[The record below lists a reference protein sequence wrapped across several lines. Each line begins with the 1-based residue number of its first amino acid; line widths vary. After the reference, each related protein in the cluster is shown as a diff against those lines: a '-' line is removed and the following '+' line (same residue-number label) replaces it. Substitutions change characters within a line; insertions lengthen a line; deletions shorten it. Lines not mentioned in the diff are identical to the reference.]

1 MRAQIF
7 SIGTEI
13 LLGNIVDTNSQFI
26 AQRLMEFGIDLYKM
40 ETIGDNPK
48 RLFDAFKACDGE
60 VDYVI
65 TSGGLGPTPD
75 DITKEMAIKVCKL
88 ENEVELDQKSF
99 YALLSFFNGDEES
112 AQSNIKQAM
121 FPKSAIILENTVG
134 TAPGCILTS
143 KKGTKY
149 ILMPGPPNEMK
160 NMFNEEVVKY
170 ITKEAII
177 ESKIAKIGLLGEWDM
192 ARRIDLDR
200 TEPTISPYITDEG
213 PILRITAKA
222 DDKSEVQRQL
232 QIGVDL
238 INKKLSPYV
247 ITTED
252 IRKEEV
258 LINLLRDRSEKVS
271 TAESITGGLIASSII
286 DIPGAS
292 DVIDQ
297 AYVTYA
303 DEVKEKILNVSRETI
318 KEYSVVSEEVLIQ
331 MLDGLYERTKANLCL
346 ATTGYAHTGQVWI
359 GIMYNGKKYT
369 KLLQLN
375 GDRNRVRL
383 RAKIKIID
391 TAILVMRGEY
401 ENNISI

>member
-75 DITKEMAIKVCKL
+75 DITKEIAIKVCEL

-99 YALLSFFNGDEES
+99 HALLSFFNGDEES

-222 DDKSEVQRQL
+222 EDESEVQRQL
-232 QIGVDL
+232 KIGVDL

-383 RAKIKIID
+383 RAKMKIID

>member
-75 DITKEMAIKVCKL
+75 DITKEMAIKVCEI

-99 YALLSFFNGDEES
+99 HALLSFFNGDEES

-222 DDKSEVQRQL
+222 DDESEVQRQL

-303 DEVKEKILNVSRETI
+303 DEIKEKILNVSRETI

-383 RAKIKIID
+383 RAKMKIID

>member
-75 DITKEMAIKVCKL
+75 DITKEIAIKVCEL

-99 YALLSFFNGDEES
+99 HALLSFLNGDEES

-222 DDKSEVQRQL
+222 DDESEVQRQL

-238 INKKLSPYV
+238 INKNLSPYV

-383 RAKIKIID
+383 RAKMKIID

>member
-75 DITKEMAIKVCKL
+75 DITKEMAIKVCEL

-99 YALLSFFNGDEES
+99 HALLSFFNGDAES
-112 AQSNIKQAM
+112 AKSNIKQAM
-121 FPKSAIILENTVG
+121 FPKSAVILENTVG

-160 NMFNEEVVKY
+160 NMFNEEIVKY

-200 TEPTISPYITDEG
+200 IEPTISPYITDEG

-222 DDKSEVQRQL
+222 DDESEVQRQL

-383 RAKIKIID
+383 RAKMKIID

>member
-75 DITKEMAIKVCKL
+75 DITKEMAIKVCEL

-99 YALLSFFNGDEES
+99 HALLSFFNGDEES

-192 ARRIDLDR
+192 ARRINLDR
-200 TEPTISPYITDEG
+200 IEPTISPYITDEG

-222 DDKSEVQRQL
+222 DDESEVQRQL
-232 QIGVDL
+232 KIGVDL
-238 INKKLSPYV
+238 INRKLSPYV

-271 TAESITGGLIASSII
+271 TAESITGGLIASYII

-383 RAKIKIID
+383 RAKMKIID

>member
-48 RLFDAFKACDGE
+48 RLFEAFKACDGE

-75 DITKEMAIKVCKL
+75 DITKEMAIKVCEL

-99 YALLSFFNGDEES
+99 HALLSFFNGDEES

-121 FPKSAIILENTVG
+121 FPKSTIILENTVG
-134 TAPGCILTS
+134 TAPGGILTS

-222 DDKSEVQRQL
+222 DNKSEVQRQL

-286 DIPGAS
+286 DIAGAS

>member
-75 DITKEMAIKVCKL
+75 DITKEMAIKVCEL

-99 YALLSFFNGDEES
+99 HALLSFFNGDEES

-192 ARRIDLDR
+192 ARRINLDR
-200 TEPTISPYITDEG
+200 IEPTISPYITDEG

-222 DDKSEVQRQL
+222 DDESEVQRQL
-232 QIGVDL
+232 KIGVDL
-238 INKKLSPYV
+238 INRKLSPYV

>member
-1 MRAQIF
+1 MNAQIF

-26 AQRLMEFGIDLYKM
+26 AQRLMEFGIDLFKM

-48 RLFDAFKACDGE
+48 RLYDAFKACDGK

-75 DITKEMAIKVCKL
+75 DLSKEVAIEVCEL
-88 ENEVELDQKSF
+88 ESEVEVDQKS
-99 YALLSFFNGDEES
+99 YEALISFFNGDEES
-112 AQSNIKQAM
+112 AKANIKQAK
-121 FPKSAIILENTVG
+121 FPKSAIILENPIG

-160 NMFNEEVVKY
+160 TMLDNEAVKY
-170 ITKEAII
+170 LSRNAII
-177 ESKIAKIGLLGEWDM
+177 KSKIAKIGLLGEWDM

-200 TEPTISPYITDEG
+200 TKPTISPYITDEG

-222 DDKSEVQRQL
+222 DNEVEVDRQL
-232 QIGVDL
+232 EYGVDL
-238 INKKLSPYV
+238 VNKYLSPFV

-258 LINLLRDRSEKVS
+258 LINILKERNEKVT

-292 DVIDQ
+292 DVISE

-303 DEVKEKILNVSRETI
+303 DEVKENILNVSRETI
-318 KEYSVVSEEVLIQ
+318 KEYSVVSEEVLNE
-331 MLDGLYERTKANLCL
+331 MLDGLFSRTKSNLCL
-346 ATTGYAHTGQVWI
+346 ATTGYAHTGEVWM
-359 GIMYNGKKYT
+359 GVLYNGQKFT
-369 KLLQLN
+369 KHLQLN

-383 RAKIKIID
+383 RTKMKIID

-401 ENNISI
+401 ESNISF

>member
-1 MRAQIF
+1 MKAQIF

-13 LLGNIVDTNSQFI
+13 LLGNIVDTNSQYI
-26 AQRLMEFGIDLYKM
+26 AQRLMEHGIDLYKM
-40 ETIGDNPK
+40 ETIGDNPD
-48 RLFDAFKACDGE
+48 RLFAAFKECDGK

-75 DITKEMAIKVCKL
+75 DLSKEIATRVCGL
-88 ENEVELDQKSF
+88 EKEVEVDQNSF
-99 YALLSFFNGDEES
+99 NALVEFFNGDQKS
-112 AQSNIKQAM
+112 ANANIKQAK
-121 FPKSAIILENTVG
+121 FAKSAIILENSVG

-143 KKGTKY
+143 PKGTKY

-160 NMFNEEVVKY
+160 TMFDNEVVKH
-170 ITKEAII
+170 ITRVDII
-177 ESKIAKIGLLGEWDM
+177 KSKIAKIALLGEWDM
-192 ARRIDLDR
+192 ARRVDLDR
-200 TEPTISPYITDEG
+200 TNPTISPYITDEG

-222 DDKSEVQRQL
+222 DTEEEVERQL
-232 QIGVDL
+232 EKGVKIVNESL
-238 INKKLSPYV
+238 GFFV

-252 IRKEEV
+252 IKKEEV
-258 LINLLRDRSEKVS
+258 LINLLKGREEKVS

-292 DVIDQ
+292 DVISE

-318 KEYSVVSEEVLIQ
+318 KEYSVVSEEVLNE
-331 MLDGLYERTKANLCL
+331 MLDGLYEQTGANLCL
-346 ATTGYAHTGQVWI
+346 ATTGYAHTGEVWI
-359 GIMYNGKKYT
+359 GLLYNGKKYT
-369 KLLQLN
+369 RHLQLN

-383 RAKIKIID
+383 RTKIKIID

-401 ENNISI
+401 ENNIGI

>member
-1 MRAQIF
+1 MNAQIF

-26 AQRLMEFGIDLYKM
+26 AQKLVEYGIDLFKM
-40 ETIGDNPK
+40 ETIGDNAD
-48 RLFDAFKACDGE
+48 RLYRAFKECDGK

-75 DITKEMAIKVCKL
+75 DISKEVAIKVCDL
-88 ENEVELDQKSF
+88 QDELELDKKS
-99 YALLSFFNGDEES
+99 YQALIDYFNGNEES
-112 AQSNIKQAM
+112 AMSNIKQAK
-121 FPKSAIILENTVG
+121 FPKSAIILENTLG

-160 NMFNEEVVKY
+160 HMFESEVAKH
-170 ITKEAII
+170 ISKNAILK
-177 ESKIAKIGLLGEWDM
+177 SKTVKIGLLGEWDM

-222 DDKSEVQRQL
+222 DNEKEVDRQL
-232 QIGVDL
+232 DIGLEIVNASL
-238 INKKLSPYV
+238 TPYV

-252 IRKEEV
+252 VRKEKV
-258 LINLLRDRSEKVS
+258 LIDLLEERNEKVS
-271 TAESITGGLIASSII
+271 TAESITGGLISASII

-292 DVIDQ
+292 NVISES
-297 AYVTYA
+297 YVTYSN
-303 DEVKEKILNVSRETI
+303 EVKEKVLGVSRETI
-318 KEYSVVSEEVLIQ
+318 KEYSVVSEEVLSE
-331 MLDGLYERTKANLCL
+331 MLVGLYNKTNSNLCI
-346 ATTGYAHTGQVWI
+346 ATTGYAHTGEVWI
-359 GIMYNGKKYT
+359 GVLYNGMKYT

-383 RAKIKIID
+383 RTKIKVID

-401 ENNISI
+401 ENNIGI

>member
-75 DITKEMAIKVCKL
+75 DITKEMAIKVCEL

-99 YALLSFFNGDEES
+99 HALLSFFNGDEES

-200 TEPTISPYITDEG
+200 IEPTISPYITDEG

-303 DEVKEKILNVSRETI
+303 NEVKEKILNVSRETI

-383 RAKIKIID
+383 RAKMKIID